1 MRFNFLNPQ
10 LKDNPVSSLSMLVL
24 GVIIL
29 SLQDSLIKFMSSETS
44 FWQLQF
50 IRSIGNIVL
59 LISIAK
65 FTSGI
70 HLLIPVNWKPVYFR
84 ALMMTTC
91 MFCFF
96 AASPKLTFAQ
106 MAAGLYTFP
115 IFVSLLA
122 IIFLNERI
130 GIWRII
136 ALILGSSGALL
147 ILEPWSENFSLL
159 QILPIMAGFFFA
171 CNIILIRKYCREES
185 VMSLTLAVGIMFFAS
200 ASLGILFFEFIYKGS
215 IYTDTSPFVFIGWPL
230 LTFIVFSFC
239 LSCSILNIT
248 GNMLLAKAYQTAESS
263 WLAPMDY
270 SYLVF
275 ATIWGKVFFGVWPSY
290 LNAFGMFLIASSGI
304 LIAFREQIKIKNQ
317 QRK

>member
-1 MRFNFLNPQ
+1 MRFDFLNPQ
-10 LKDNPVSSLSMLVL
+10 LNDNPVSSLSMLVL

-59 LISIAK
+59 LILIAK
-65 FTSGI
+65 FTNSI

-84 ALMMTTC
+84 ALTMTTC

-96 AASPKLTFAQ
+96 AASPKLSFAQ

-130 GIWRII
+130 GMWRIF

-200 ASLGILFFEFIYKGS
+200 ASFGILFFDFIYKAP
-215 IYTDTSPFVFIGWPL
+215 IYRNATPFVFIGWPL
-230 LTFIVFSFC
+230 LSFIVFSFC
-239 LSCSILNIT
+239 LACSILNIT

-275 ATIWGKVFFGVWPSY
+275 ATIWGKIFFGVWPSY
-290 LNAFGMFLIASSGI
+290 SNTFGMFLIASSGI
-304 LIAFREQIKIKNQ
+304 LIAFREQIKTKNQ

>member
-1 MRFNFLNPQ
+1 MRFDFFNPQ
-10 LKDNPVSSLSMLVL
+10 VRDNPFSSLIMLVL

-29 SLQDSLIKFMSSETS
+29 SLQDSLIKLMSSETS

-50 IRSIGNIVL
+50 IRSIGNIFL
-59 LISIAK
+59 LFLIAK
-65 FTSGI
+65 FTNSI
-70 HLLIPVNWKPVYFR
+70 HLLFPLNWKPVYFR

-96 AASPKLTFAQ
+96 AASPKLSFAQ

-122 IIFLNERI
+122 IVFLKERI
-130 GIWRII
+130 GIWRTF
-136 ALILGSSGALL
+136 ALILGSLGALL
-147 ILEPWSENFSLL
+147 ILEPWSENFLLL

-185 VMSLTLAVGIMFFAS
+185 VISLTLAVGVMFFVS
-200 ASLGILFFEFIYKGS
+200 ASLGILFFECFYIENIYKEA
-215 IYTDTSPFVFIGWPL
+215 SPFVFIGWPL

-275 ATIWGKVFFGVWPSY
+275 ATIWGKLFFGDWPSY
-290 LNAFGMFLIASSGI
+290 SNIFGMFLIAFSGI
-304 LIAFREQIKIKNQ
+304 LIAFREQIKTKNQ
-317 QRK
+317 LEK

>member
-1 MRFNFLNPQ
+1 MRFDFLNPQ

-65 FTSGI
+65 FTRGI
-70 HLLIPVNWKPVYFR
+70 HLLIPINWKPVYFR
-84 ALMMTTC
+84 ALTMTTC

-96 AASPKLTFAQ
+96 AASPKLSFAQ

-147 ILEPWSENFSLL
+147 ILEPWSKNFSLL

-200 ASLGILFFEFIYKGS
+200 ASLGILFFEFIYKDS
-215 IYTDTSPFVFIGWPL
+215 IYRDTSPFVFIGWPL

-239 LSCSILNIT
+239 LSCSILNII

-290 LNAFGMFLIASSGI
+290 LNTFGMFLIASSGI
-304 LIAFREQIKIKNQ
+304 LIAFREQIKTKNQ

>member
-1 MRFNFLNPQ
+1 MRFEFFNPQ
-10 LKDNPVSSLSMLVL
+10 LKDNPFTSLSMLVL

-29 SLQDSLIKFMSSETS
+29 SLQDSLIKFMSSDTS

-59 LISIAK
+59 LLLIAK
-65 FTSGI
+65 FTNGI
-70 HLLIPVNWKPVYFR
+70 HLLFPFNWKPVYFR

-96 AASPKLTFAQ
+96 AASPKLSFAQ

-122 IIFLNERI
+122 IIFLKERI
-130 GIWRII
+130 GIWRIF

-159 QILPIMAGFFFA
+159 QILPVMAGFFFA

-200 ASLGILFFEFIYKGS
+200 ASLGILFFECIYKNYKY
-215 IYTDTSPFVFIGWPL
+215 IEASPFVFIGWPL
-230 LTFIVFSFC
+230 LTFIIFSFC

-263 WLAPMDY
+263 WLAPIDY

-275 ATIWGKVFFGVWPSY
+275 ATIWGKLFFGVWPSY
-290 LNAFGMFLIASSGI
+290 SNTLGMFLIASSGI
-304 LIAFREQIKIKNQ
+304 LIAFREQIKKIN
-317 QRK
+317 

>member
-1 MRFNFLNPQ
+1 MRFKFLNPQ
-10 LKDNPVSSLSMLVL
+10 LKDNPVSSLSMLFL

-29 SLQDSLIKFMSSETS
+29 SLQDSLIKLMSTETS

-59 LISIAK
+59 LMLIAK
-65 FTSGI
+65 FTNGI
-70 HLLIPVNWKPVYFR
+70 HLLFPVNWKPVYFR

-96 AASPKLTFAQ
+96 AASPKLSFAQ

-122 IIFLNERI
+122 IIFLKERI
-130 GIWRII
+130 GIWRIF

-200 ASLGILFFEFIYKGS
+200 ASLGILFFEFIYKAS
-215 IYTDTSPFVFIGWPL
+215 IYRYTSPFVFIGWPL
-230 LTFIVFSFC
+230 LTFMVFSFC

-275 ATIWGKVFFGVWPSY
+275 ATIWGKIIFGVWPSY

-304 LIAFREQIKIKNQ
+304 LIAFREQIKINNQ